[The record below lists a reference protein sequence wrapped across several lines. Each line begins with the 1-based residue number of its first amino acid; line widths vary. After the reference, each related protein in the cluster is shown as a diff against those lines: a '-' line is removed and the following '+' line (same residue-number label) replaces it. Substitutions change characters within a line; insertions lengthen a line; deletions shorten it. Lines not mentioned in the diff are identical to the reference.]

1 MITCLPGI
9 NMKASCVFMQIY
21 WLDRDTGQKE
31 GIWNATFGHNY
42 NQCLL
47 TRYARNISFW
57 CHSLRFSCSNFHLL
71 LSRELATGYFRLLY
85 GQPATPLKW
94 INFAFLV
101 TFSSRSLFFANNS
114 SKIWSVRLKTLSLP
128 SPSKQNGSQQ
138 KKKMET
144 TRFVYQSCWTC

>member
-47 TRYARNISFW
+47 TRYARKITQQKQNYCKAENGFFKVNKICTKSAKKVHKRCLLDKW
-57 CHSLRFSCSNFHLL
+57 GHSLVFDAIAYVSLV
-71 LSRELATGYFRLLY
+71 ATSICYCQENLR
-85 GQPATPLKW
+85 
-94 INFAFLV
+94 LV
-101 TFSSRSLFFANNS
+101 TSDFCMGN
-114 SKIWSVRLKTLSLP
+114 
-128 SPSKQNGSQQ
+128 QQ
-138 KKKMET
+138 LH
-144 TRFVYQSCWTC
+144 